1 MTVIRPLLLCT
12 LIPTSMFIAA
22 CGGGGGGDDGG
33 GDVLVPIP
41 TSTAQAVQQQ
51 STAAAA
57 LESLVE
63 ELIAGDNAANTA
75 LDEERYAD
83 FDAYWQQ
90 DYPDWVDRFSEAADR
105 FAQTEQ
111 NLAMRALTEEARSAA
126 ARSGEG
132 DPARVTAKV
141 VPLPIVLLAAA
152 TFTGIAIK
160 ERERLA
166 RLNDGVDEDETQAII
181 DARAAYLRAT
191 QGLNEIQARVRAQT
205 DVAQVEVLRGLK
217 AGIEHA
223 RQFATEQATTFF
235 GSYLPETLGGV
246 VDLFD
251 NAGKLD
257 EIRDNATVLLSDP
270 GCDASARSRSATAP
284 AKALDAFPVC
294 RVRFCD
300 ASDVQCDNVPEGEWA
315 TSIFADGFLR
325 DEVVVDV
332 QSGTF
337 NDAEF
342 TLFTPEEADA
352 ARDDPGNGGSGGG
365 GGGGGFN
372 ELASASFEVRLIADG
387 VRFDPE
393 TFEDFPETRSITVSG
408 SMLPP
413 LGPQDCIA
421 LADPPSDFGFGF
433 LSQSPET
440 ASTRVFR
447 QVGGLIRATDCA
459 QLPVVAILAGE
470 EFGSNPVIDVED
482 LSAEFSGVPRESLQ
496 GGDRFSSASRIVYGL
511 SGGAVCAALTDFVY
525 GSDDGDYFAEAAVCD
540 ASSRLEIVFE
550 R

>member
-33 GDVLVPIP
+33 GNVRVPIP

-83 FDAYWQQ
+83 FDAYWRQ

-126 ARSGEG
+126 ASPGEG

-141 VPLPIVLLAAA
+141 GPLPFVLLAAAA

-181 DARAAYLRAT
+181 DARATYLRAT
-191 QGLNEIQARVRAQT
+191 QGLNQIQAQVRAQV

-217 AGIEHA
+217 TGIEHA

-235 GSYLPETLGGV
+235 GSYLPETLGEV

-251 NAGKLD
+251 EAGKLD

-284 AKALDAFPVC
+284 AKALEAFPVC

-300 ASDVQCDNVPEGEWA
+300 ASDFQCDNVPEGQWA

-337 NDAEF
+337 NDADF

-352 ARDDPGNGGSGGG
+352 ARDPGNGGGGG
-365 GGGGGFN
+365 DGGGGFN
-372 ELASASFEVRLIADG
+372 ELSSASFTLRLTADG
-387 VRFDPE
+387 ERFIDQSPFFIPE
-393 TFEDFPETRSITVSG
+393 SRSVEVSG
-408 SMLPP
+408 TLLPP
-413 LGPQDCIA
+413 LGPQDCIP
-421 LADPPSDFGFGF
+421 LANPPSDFGFGF
-433 LSQSPET
+433 LSQSPAS

-459 QLPVVAILAGE
+459 QLPLAAVLAAE
-470 EFGSNPVIDVED
+470 DFGSNPVVDVED
-482 LSAEFSGVPRESLQ
+482 LDATFSAVPRLALE
-496 GGDRFSSASRIVYGL
+496 GGSSFSSASRIVFGL
-511 SGGAVCAALTDFVY
+511 SGSAVCAALTDFFY
-525 GSDDGDYFAEAAVCD
+525 ASDDGDYFAEAAVCD